1 MDSDGVA
8 KAVVWRSCLQVFYPD
23 LTMDLGVEEYE
34 EGSDSGEDDEGDDLP
49 EDAKA
54 ASIMEKKI
62 WAREVLEELTE

>member
-34 EGSDSGEDDEGDDLP
+34 EGSDSGDPSPLPPSPVNQMDL
-49 EDAKA
+49 
-54 ASIMEKKI
+54 SIYI
-62 WAREVLEELTE
+62 PCFP